1 MKKLLTI
8 TLSIVLL
15 LSATACGTNSELE
28 ALKQENEQLNK
39 KLQIL
44 NHTPTTLTNLPP
56 VITKYRVTF
65 QSANMML

>member
-28 ALKQENEQLNK
+28 ALKQENEESVRKSL
-39 KLQIL
+39 
-44 NHTPTTLTNLPP
+44 
-56 VITKYRVTF
+56 
-65 QSANMML
+65 